1 MDRLVA
7 LAQLLS
13 LIVVGVVAG
22 IFVGTQVGQVRVQSS
37 LGARDFTLVKHRFE
51 VALGVIMPVLVIGSA
66 VTIAAV
72 VVLTAVA
79 GGGAVLLGSGV
90 ALLLWIGVIVVTL
103 RYNAPVNRLAAS
115 WDPAAPPG
123 DWEALRDRWHRGQT
137 VRTPLAVSSFVILAL
152 GVVWPRLVP

>member
-13 LIVVGVVAG
+13 VIVVGVVAG

-79 GGGAVLLGSGV
+79 GGGAMLLGSGV
-90 ALLLWIGVIVVTL
+90 ALLFWIGVIVVTL

-123 DWEALRDRWHRGQT
+123 DWEALRDRWHRGQI
-137 VRTPLAVSSFVILAL
+137 VRTPLAVSSFVVLAL

>member
-13 LIVVGVVAG
+13 VIVVGVVAG
-22 IFVGTQVGQVRVQSS
+22 IFVGTQVGQVGVQSS

-51 VALGVIMPVLVIGSA
+51 VALGVIMPVRVIGSA

-137 VRTPLAVSSFVILAL
+137 VRTPLAVSSFVVLAL